1 MIQISRRNLQTMI
14 RFDNISWSAGSFAL
28 HDVSLTV
35 PAGAYA
41 VLMGRSGSGKT
52 SLLEILCGLRTPSS
66 GRVWVGEHEITR
78 LAPGE
83 RGVGYVPQDG
93 ALFPTMTV
101 RENIGFALRI
111 RGESGSNIQAA
122 VVPLAERLGIAPILE
137 RSPQN
142 LSGGERQRVALG
154 RALASR
160 PRVLVL
166 DEPLSA
172 LDEELRD
179 GLARLLKDIQRDLKL
194 TTLHVTHHRQEAAQL
209 ADIVL
214 RIENGAVMCEPCPST
229 NG

>member
-1 MIQISRRNLQTMI
+1 MI
-14 RFDNISWSAGSFAL
+14 RFDKISWAAGSFAL
-28 HDVSLTV
+28 EEVSFAV
-35 PAGAYA
+35 PAGSYA

-52 SLLEILCGLRTPSS
+52 SLLEILCGLRAPSS
-66 GRVWVGEHEITR
+66 GSIWIGDNEITS
-78 LAPGE
+78 LSPGE
-83 RGVGYVPQDG
+83 RGIGYVPQDG

-111 RGESGSNIQAA
+111 RGEPAA
-122 VVPLAERLGIAPILE
+122 ATKATVLSLAERLGIGGVLD
-137 RSPQN
+137 RRPQN

-154 RALASR
+154 RALASK

-172 LDEELRD
+172 LDEELRE

-209 ADIVL
+209 ADNVL
-214 RIENGAVMCEPCPST
+214 RLENGAVVCESGSLKT
-229 NG
+229 G